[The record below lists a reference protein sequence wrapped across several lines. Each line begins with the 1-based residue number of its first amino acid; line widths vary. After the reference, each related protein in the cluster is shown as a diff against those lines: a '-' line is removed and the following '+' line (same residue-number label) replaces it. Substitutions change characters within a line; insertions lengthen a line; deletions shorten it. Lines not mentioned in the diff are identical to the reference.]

1 MGRVGLKPPYSWKLY
16 GASPKPLLQFLI
28 IGTVKGGEGKK
39 REEEEEEEE
48 EGEDEE
54 EWWLSPPCFSVLLHH

>member
-28 IGTVKGGEGKK
+28 IGTVKGEKEKRERRKRKRKK
-39 REEEEEEEE
+39 RERMKKN
-48 EGEDEE
+48 GG
-54 EWWLSPPCFSVLLHH
+54 